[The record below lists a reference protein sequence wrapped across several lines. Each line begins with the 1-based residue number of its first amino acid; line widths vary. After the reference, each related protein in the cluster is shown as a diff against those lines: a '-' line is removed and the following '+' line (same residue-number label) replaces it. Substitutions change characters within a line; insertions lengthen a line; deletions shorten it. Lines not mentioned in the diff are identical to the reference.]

1 MGFRT
6 LYRKDIFDQN
16 RYFAGTEARR
26 AEEFM
31 ELISNEGVNAIMFAR
46 GGYGSQR
53 VIPLLD
59 AKVITAHPKPV
70 VGFSDLTAL
79 LTFLRQSAGQ
89 PTFYGPVV
97 TQLGKAIHGATQ
109 EALRRALTT
118 GGAMGR
124 IATEGAR
131 VMKPGTATGRLV
143 GGCLTLINSSI
154 GTPYELETEG
164 AALFIEDAG
173 EKVYA
178 LDRMI
183 TQLKASGAL
192 EEASAIIVGSMEP
205 PEGERHDV
213 DAMLADVLGDFEGP
227 ILVRFPA
234 GHAGEFTTL
243 PMGVVVSIEAKSDGE
258 PPSMTIT
265 EGLLS

>member
-1 MGFRT
+1 M
-6 LYRKDIFDQN
+6 
-16 RYFAGTEARR
+16 
-26 AEEFM
+26 
-31 ELISNEGVNAIMFAR
+31 
-46 GGYGSQR
+46 
-53 VIPLLD
+53 
-59 AKVITAHPKPV
+59 
-70 VGFSDLTAL
+70 
-79 LTFLRQSAGQ
+79 
-89 PTFYGPVV
+89 
-97 TQLGKAIHGATQ
+97 
-109 EALRRALTT
+109 
-118 GGAMGR
+118 
-124 IATEGAR
+124 
-131 VMKPGTATGRLV
+131 
-143 GGCLTLINSSI
+143 SI

-192 EEASAIIVGSMEP
+192 EETSAIIVGSMEP

-213 DAMLADVLGDFEGP
+213 DAMLTDVLGDFEGP

-234 GHAGEFTTL
+234 GHAGEFITL
-243 PMGVVVSIEAKSDGE
+243 PMGVAVSIVAESDGE